1 MTDALVVHLD
11 IIIHA
16 TEDADKI
23 FESIHQTLG
32 INPEIFDTTQTKGH
46 YRNPIMVATATLRKT
61 DATRFI
67 GILSDRLGIYQR
79 DEIMQTI
86 STRISDS
93 SLYLRLDRQEI
104 VRNGSVML
112 QDSGTIRIKIHIPI
126 HNRRAEDAFTDI
138 LHGSSH
144 KVV

>member
-1 MTDALVVHLD
+1 MADTPVIHLD

-32 INPEIFDTTQTKGH
+32 VNPEIFDTTQTRGH
-46 YRNPIMVATATLRKT
+46 YRNPIIMATATLRKT

-67 GILSDRLGIYQR
+67 SILSDKLGIYQR
-79 DEIMQTI
+79 DEITQTI
-86 STRISDS
+86 STRISNS

-104 VRNGSVML
+104 IRNGSVIL
-112 QDSGTIRIKIHIPI
+112 QDSGTIRIKIHMPI
-126 HNRRAEDAFTDI
+126 HNRRAKDVFADI
-138 LHGSSH
+138 LCPY
-144 KVV
+144 